1 MKEAIPTRRR
11 VLRAALAA
19 GCGLWLPLVRAAEQP
34 KPGTNPPAKPA
45 AAPAKKVPQA
55 SVRYQTKPNG
65 EQKCSNCANFIA
77 ESNTCKLVE
86 GQITPEGWCVL
97 WAKKA

>member
-11 VLRAALAA
+11 VLRTALAA
-19 GCGLWLPLVRAAEQP
+19 ACGLWVPLVLAEQS
-34 KPGTNPPAKPA
+34 KPGMNQSAKPA
-45 AAPAKKVPQA
+45 PAAGKKVTQA

-65 EQKCSNCANFIA
+65 DQKCSTCANFIA

-86 GQITPEGWCVL
+86 GQISPSGWCAL
-97 WAKKA
+97 WTKKT